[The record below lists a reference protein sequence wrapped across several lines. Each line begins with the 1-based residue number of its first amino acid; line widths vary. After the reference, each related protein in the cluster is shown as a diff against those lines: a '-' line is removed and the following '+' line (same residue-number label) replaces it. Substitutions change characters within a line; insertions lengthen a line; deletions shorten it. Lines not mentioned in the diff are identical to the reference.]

1 MAEEKG
7 VWRTIRGTRIFI
19 KDGEDF
25 EETLAKRFEDKK
37 EREIARNKEEADR
50 LNAEKKPK
58 ATEATLRAN
67 AKALGLDFEEIG
79 RKHIKEFERK
89 RDLYNN
95 TPSEQ
100 VDKRNELRDW
110 LIRSQDTYHIYK
122 KVLK

>member
-1 MAEEKG
+1 MAEENG
-7 VWRTIRGTRIFI
+7 VWRTINGARIFI
-19 KDGEDF
+19 KDGEDVKDI
-25 EETLAKRFEDKK
+25 LAKRFEDKK
-37 EREIARNKEEADR
+37 EREIARNKAEADR

-67 AKALGLDFEEIG
+67 AKALGLNFEEIG